1 MENFNDYEG
10 LDFNE
15 ESIFEDNQE
24 PQPIVEEQPDI
35 FGDPFEET
43 EKSAFDLFLESK
55 GIIDSK
61 IKIVNDDNSE
71 EEVDFTSL
79 SKEEQLDILNSLTTE
94 VKTQEPASQ
103 QSIKLSVDEQEF
115 FKQLNQ
121 HGISLEQ
128 FLENYKSSILNET
141 EPSYDIDSY
150 NDQELFLLD
159 LKNKY
164 DLTEEELTAELER
177 ELQNEDLFKKK
188 IDKIRNE
195 YKELENQYKAEQ
207 AAEFEA
213 NQKKEYDQFVEQVV
227 TVASNV
233 PEFHGVE
240 LDDDEKNG
248 ALSYLLDLNEQG
260 VSQFYNDLND
270 TNKLYEVALYLKYG
284 ADVIKLIQDTY
295 ESEIN
300 KLKAQLDKPRAVRQ
314 DTRNSKKIETIND
327 LI

>member
-24 PQPIVEEQPDI
+24 PQPIVEEQLDI